1 MCLASNDNICGAA
14 LIELDLIE
22 WFLIPPRVIEV
33 YIFIRL
39 RVVCMLR
46 KNSDKLLSWSGINTY
61 LLNSL
66 NQDDVNPSFKRTD
79 CNSEAKCCVLL
90 FRY

>member
-46 KNSDKLLSWSGINTY
+46 KNSDKLLS
-61 LLNSL
+61 
-66 NQDDVNPSFKRTD
+66 
-79 CNSEAKCCVLL
+79 
-90 FRY
+90 